1 MNLYSG
7 FAFCVTGEFW
17 LPRIVHMQT
26 YTCIAY
32 AGALP
37 IDALCVEEG
46 AALPHVA
53 AAASDRL

>member
-26 YTCIAY
+26 CTCIAC
-32 AGALP
+32 ALLF
-37 IDALCVEEG
+37 DAVCVEEG